1 MRLIGQ
7 RCKCGDAL
15 SWLILIGR
23 RFIHTRTER
32 SHNFSRKTNQ
42 VNLKL
47 LFSFQGAISLKDLV
61 TIPEWS
67 HLFPS
72 RTQKLSTPGPKIAM
86 LAIVNRGRCRF
97 ARVLA
102 RVFFIVWYLL
112 QQVQASVRDRSLA
125 ALKPFRFFGVSG
137 AGILWMSFSFFVFFS
152 VLLFSSCWLLKCID
166 QNDQVFFK
174 LCRWVMTPAEPCYV
188 RYLWMQ
194 LWFHETKHYIEIY

>member
-1 MRLIGQ
+1 MRWRIELTDTNRSKVYSHENWTFTQFFEKDKPSQSKAVIQFSGS
-7 RCKCGDAL
+7 DL
-15 SWLILIGR
+15 S
-23 RFIHTRTER
+23 ER
-32 SHNFSRKTNQ
+32 SGDDTGVVTPVPIPNTEVKHSRAKN
-42 VNLKL
+42 
-47 LFSFQGAISLKDLV
+47 SYACHS
-61 TIPEWS
+61 E
-67 HLFPS
+67 S
-72 RTQKLSTPGPKIAM
+72 RTLPVCPGFGP
-86 LAIVNRGRCRF
+86 G
-97 ARVLA
+97 
-102 RVFFIVWYLL
+102 FFIVWYLL